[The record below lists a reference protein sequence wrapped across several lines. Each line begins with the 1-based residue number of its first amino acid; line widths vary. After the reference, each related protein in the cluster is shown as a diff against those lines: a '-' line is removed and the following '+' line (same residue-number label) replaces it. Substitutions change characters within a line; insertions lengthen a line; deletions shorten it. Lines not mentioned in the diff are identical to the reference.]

1 MAQIATI
8 VLGIGSLVCWI
19 IMLVK
24 IFKAGYTLQGVLG
37 IICGLVAFIYGW
49 MKADELDAKPIM
61 LGWTGCIIG
70 QVIFTMVG
78 AASQGRLAH

>member
-1 MAQIATI
+1 VAQIAVI
-8 VLGIGSLVCWI
+8 VFGIGSLVCWI

-24 IFKAGYTLQGVLG
+24 IFQAGYTLQGVLG
-37 IICGLVAFIYGW
+37 ILCALVAFIYGW

-70 QVIFTMVG
+70 QLIFTFAGGG
-78 AASQGRLAH
+78 AAMSR